1 MSAVID
7 SSAVL
12 AALNR
17 EPGWERAMEL
27 IPEGTLLTISFGE
40 VATKLARYIDDR
52 EMIAGLIHV
61 SVLDLV
67 NLDADLAL
75 EAGLIDPRLV
85 KGWLSLADRCCIAYA
100 KAHAIPAVTADRVWS
115 EIAEP
120 LGVDILQIRD

>member
-27 IPEGTLLTISFGE
+27 VPEGTLLTISFGE

-52 EMIAGLIHV
+52 EMIAGLIHA
-61 SVLDLV
+61 SVLDV
-67 NLDADLAL
+67 VDLDADLAL

-85 KGWLSLADRCCIAYA
+85 KGGLSLADRCCIAYA
-100 KAHAIPAVTADRVWS
+100 RSRGFPAVTADRVWS
-115 EIAEP
+115 EIADP